1 MRKTLLS
8 IAAVMAVVG
17 VALAQVEAISTLY
30 VLDVDPARYSGPVGQ
45 RIAVRLDDAPRHIT
59 LSPQDEICVQLQRV
73 AANSQVISAHVRV
86 LRPEPHAAVE
96 VRVVAPDISPGTFRS
111 TPWGMLLRVVPPE
124 KAVGASKPIGTT
136 DAPVCSLTEA
146 TAAN

>member
-1 MRKTLLS
+1 MRMRKTLLS
-8 IAAVMAVVG
+8 IVSVAAVAG
-17 VALAQVEAISTLY
+17 IAFAQVEAISTVY

-59 LSPQDEICVQLQRV
+59 LSPQDEICVQLQR
-73 AANSQVISAHVRV
+73 ATADSEVISARVRV
-86 LRPEPHAAVE
+86 LRPEPHAVAE

-124 KAVGASKPIGTT
+124 KTSGPAKLLGTT
-136 DAPVCSLTEA
+136 DAPVCSL
-146 TAAN
+146 